1 MKYFYDEPAIYNENI
16 VFILEIWY
24 HWFYVN
30 VVDDIIKRRAYNWAN
45 CKKVEFLTNRVYNEY
60 NKTIL
65 YLLVGQYAR
74 NNNEKAL

>member
-1 MKYFYDEPAIYNENI
+1 M
-16 VFILEIWY
+16 ILLKGAHITEQT
-24 HWFYVN
+24 V
-30 VVDDIIKRRAYNWAN
+30 
-45 CKKVEFLTNRVYNEY
+45 KKVEFLTNRVYNEY